1 MSVTGNEKIVLHP
14 DLLRGLGIDIKGSLL
29 YGNAG
34 LDIGGIKRGY
44 SILSETS
51 PDPKTQQWAKEKLA
65 IIEEYFARMEGKKVP
80 YELFSPKQ

>member
-34 LDIGGIKRGY
+34 LDIGGIKR
-44 SILSETS
+44 I
-51 PDPKTQQWAKEKLA
+51 
-65 IIEEYFARMEGKKVP
+65 FNFV
-80 YELFSPKQ
+80 